1 MNMPFQTDKN
11 QEAFEQDN
19 VGLETLQSDFGDD
32 SDSIVGLSDLYV
44 PEESCEYRVRDVADV
59 LNEMGLITPEQ
70 LSHIRQQQSVNPIL
84 DTATLLFEAEMCDKD
99 DVLKAKA
106 QLCGLEF
113 RHVSPEEAELEA
125 FNKLDFDFIKNSSI
139 CPFKMEEGTLIAATV
154 EPENVFA
161 IEDAKRRTGMDIR
174 VVVCGY
180 HDIDAIC
187 EHFREEAIDDNLD
200 DIISDMSDVEVVQ
213 DQMDDAEDL
222 EQMAG
227 QSPVIKFVNFL
238 ISNAVKEGASD
249 IHIEPKNKYTGIRYR
264 IDGVLF
270 EMKQAPA
277 KMHSAIVSRIKIMS
291 DLDISERRLPQDGKI
306 AVKVGGREVD
316 LRISVLPTNHGEKV
330 VIRVL
335 DSKSILRGLDHLGME
350 SEITQAFGEQVKLPH
365 GILLVTG
372 PTGSGKST
380 TLYSS
385 LCQMDGEKL
394 NISTVEDPVEYELD
408 FCNQVQVID
417 KIGLTFAS
425 ALRSLLRQD
434 PDVIM
439 VGEIRDNE
447 TARIAVQ
454 AALTGHLVLSTL
466 HTNDAASS
474 ITRLVNIGI
483 EPYLIAASL
492 NGVLAQRLVRKIC
505 PKCKEVY
512 NIPENMRK
520 HADNAGIEAHQ
531 LMHGEGCD
539 NCRGSG
545 YIGRVGIYE
554 LLIINSQFTDMIN
567 KDASVNN
574 MRQAFHATGQPSLFD
589 DGMKKVKQGLTTIE
603 EVLRVTEV
611 YGMNENEAFVEN
623 EMTENNSG

>member
-1 MNMPFQTDKN
+1 MKIPFATDKIN
-11 QEAFEQDN
+11 APFAGENDS
-19 VGLETLQSDFGDD
+19 LETLQSDFGSD
-32 SDSIVGLSDLYV
+32 SDSIIGLSELYV
-44 PEESCEYRVRDVADV
+44 PEESCEYRVRDVADI
-59 LNEMGLITPEQ
+59 LLEAGKITAEQ
-70 LSHIRQQQSVNPIL
+70 KSQIRQQQSLNPAAE
-84 DTATLLFEAEMCDKD
+84 TAALLVEGEMCGKD
-99 DVLKAKA
+99 DVLMAKA

-113 RHVSPEEAELEA
+113 QHVQPENVQKEA
-125 FNKLDFDFIKNSSI
+125 FVKLDVEFIKSTYI
-139 CPFKMEEGTLIAATV
+139 CPVAIEEDTLVVTTT
-154 EPENVFA
+154 EPESVFA
-161 IEDAKRRTGMDIR
+161 IEDAKRQTGMNIR
-174 VVVCGY
+174 VFVCG
-180 HDIDAIC
+180 HNDIESIC
-187 EHFREEAIDDNLD
+187 EFFREETIDDNLD

-213 DQMDDAEDL
+213 DHTDDAEDL

-249 IHIEPKNKYTGIRYR
+249 IHIEPKIKFTGIRHR

-291 DLDISERRLPQDGKI
+291 NLDISERRLPQDGKI
-306 AVKVGGREVD
+306 AVIVGGREVD
-316 LRISVLPTNHGEKV
+316 LRVSILPTNHGEKV

-335 DSKSILRGLDHLGME
+335 DSKSIIKGLDHLGME
-350 SEITQAFGEQVKLPH
+350 PEIVSAFSEQVKLPH

-466 HTNDAASS
+466 HTNDAAAS

-492 NGVLAQRLVRKIC
+492 NGVLAQRLVRKVC
-505 PKCKEVY
+505 PKCKEVC

-520 HADNAGIEAHQ
+520 HVENAGIEAQQ
-531 LMHGEGCD
+531 LMHGKGCD

-545 YIGRVGIYE
+545 YVGRVGIYE
-554 LLIINSQFTDMIN
+554 LLIIDDKFTDMIN
-567 KDASVNN
+567 KDCSVIS
-574 MRQAFHATGQPSLFD
+574 MRRAFHETGQPSLFD
-589 DGMKKVKQGLTTIE
+589 DGMRKVQQGLTTLE

-611 YGMNENEAFVEN
+611 YDKNENEVFVEN
-623 EMTENNSG
+623 VN